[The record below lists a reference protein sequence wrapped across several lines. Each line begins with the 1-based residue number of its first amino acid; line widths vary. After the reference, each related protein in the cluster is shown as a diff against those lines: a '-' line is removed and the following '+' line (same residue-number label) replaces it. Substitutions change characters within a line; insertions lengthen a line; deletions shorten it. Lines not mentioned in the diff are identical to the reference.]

1 MGEVALLN
9 VEKKFGETQV
19 VHNMS
24 LVVQD
29 GEFLV
34 LVGPSGCGKST
45 TLRMIEGLEEL
56 SAGNLFINKK
66 LMNEVAPIDRGVAMV
81 FQDYALYPHMTVFEN
96 LAFSL
101 RLKKVEKEIIKQRV
115 MEAATMLDLTEYLN
129 RRPAALSGGQRQ
141 RVAMG
146 RAIVKK
152 ATVFLFDEP
161 LSNLDAKLRSKMRVE
176 IKKFH
181 LKAKATTVYVTHDQ
195 LEAMTLADRLVVMR
209 AGRIEQ
215 LGTPMDVFETPR
227 TLFVATFIGSPG
239 MNLFNCE
246 VRKSG
251 NDIHLIEE
259 SGIFNFVL
267 PSSKGQ
273 LVHDKMKVTMGIRPS
288 DVFIS
293 SEDDGIDN
301 GWKIAGKVELVE
313 PLGKNGLLTMSSG
326 KKEYISEIMG
336 RKMPA
341 LGQEVTLSFNL
352 HHMHLFDP
360 KTEINL
366 LHTGQ

>member
-1 MGEVALLN
+1 MAEVALLN
-9 VEKKFGETQV
+9 IEKKFGETQV

-24 LVVQD
+24 LLIQE

-45 TLRMIEGLEEL
+45 TLRMIAGLEEVT
-56 SAGNLFINKK
+56 AGNLFINKK
-66 LMNEVAPIDRGVAMV
+66 LMNNVAPIDRGVAMV
-81 FQDYALYPHMTVFEN
+81 FQDYALYPHMSVFEN

-101 RLKKVEKEIIKQRV
+101 KLKKISKEIIKERV
-115 MEAATMLDLTEYLN
+115 EEAAAMLDLTEYLD
-129 RRPAALSGGQRQ
+129 RRPSALSGGQRQ

-161 LSNLDAKLRSKMRVE
+161 LSNLDAKLRSKMRIE

-181 LKAKATTVYVTHDQ
+181 LKTKATTVYVTHDQ
-195 LEAMTLADRLVVMR
+195 LEAMTLADRLVVMKD
-209 AGRIEQ
+209 GRIEQ

-239 MNLFNCE
+239 MNLFKCE
-246 VRKSG
+246 ILKNG
-251 NDIHLIEE
+251 NDFHLVEE

-267 PSSKGQ
+267 PNNKNKM
-273 LVHDKMKVTMGIRPS
+273 VHDKMKVIMGIRPS

-293 SEDDGIDN
+293 TDDDGIES
-301 GWKIAGKVELVE
+301 GWKIMGKVELVE
-313 PLGKNGLLTMSSG
+313 LLGKNGLLTISSD

-336 RKMPA
+336 RLMPSI
-341 LGQEVTLSFNL
+341 GQEVSLSFNL